1 MLLGSTGVFCLSCS
15 GNDIPKATRESI
27 VQLLLFVAQ
36 HVSSP
41 QFEVVDG
48 MDEACAIFSE
58 QVGYHK
64 AQQLLGGGPLS

>member
-1 MLLGSTGVFCLSCS
+1 MLGTTANAISACS

-36 HVSSP
+36 HVSSE